1 MIYESIIMYI
11 NIWYINIY
19 NVTVS
24 HFPLSIYFDVLW
36 KVQFT
41 SNENLLFFLYHQQTI
56 YRTSLSMRVTRQMSY
71 KRQEMLTLR
80 EHPRS
85 PPGFL
90 LVVLAA
96 RHSFPVLCFLFCLS
110 LSCVLCTQYC
120 QCIWIVQSWLF
131 LQFPLTSIY
140 YLLYSAP

>member
-41 SNENLLFFLYHQQTI
+41 SYGNLLFFLYHQQTI
-56 YRTSLSMRVTRQMSY
+56 YRTLLSMRVTRQMSY
-71 KRQEMLTLR
+71 KRQERLTLR
-80 EHPRS
+80 KHR
-85 PPGFL
+85 
-90 LVVLAA
+90 VVHLF
-96 RHSFPVLCFLFCLS
+96 SFVFRFCALFVLS
-110 LSCVLCTQYC
+110 LCPMLSLRFSPTLLLLNVNKRV
-120 QCIWIVQSWLF
+120 VQVSSLEEY
-131 LQFPLTSIY
+131 IM
-140 YLLYSAP
+140 